1 MKIETK
7 HDLGEKVYYVTS
19 KLEVKKSKVSLI
31 TFDHDG
37 VWCSFVTANMT
48 PSREES
54 EIFKTIEGAKEEAVR
69 LFTDR
74 LNLDCE
80 DIENEDKN

>member
-7 HDLGEKVYYVTS
+7 HDLGEEVYRVNL
-19 KLEVKKSKVSLI
+19 KLEVVRGKVALI
-31 TFDHDG
+31 TIDQDG
-37 VWCSFVTANMT
+37 VWYSFVTASMT

-69 LFTDR
+69 LFTER
-74 LNLDCE
+74 INLDCE
-80 DIENEDKN
+80 EFEE